1 MQVITNVQ
9 NEVGQALT
17 EASDRADLIA
27 CRKIASPP

>member
-27 CRKIASPP
+27 CRKNVSPP